1 MELGARLG
9 LVSGGQ
15 AGSGVGEIEGCRSVA
30 WCNVQ
35 MPCRVVGDCAA
46 ESGAETMER
55 DSEVRSCWNLRSA
68 TDVISRPSPVSGF
81 GGEGL
86 AVWVARFSV
95 CWLLVGRGWS
105 VLEPRPA
112 RDSPQV
118 HLESNP
124 WGEDPEVGQHRTG
137 MGSAVLI

>member
-9 LVSGGQ
+9 LVSGDQ

-68 TDVISRPSPVSGF
+68 TDVISQPPPVSGF
-81 GGEGL
+81 WRGSFGSVGGQVQCVL
-86 AVWVARFSV
+86 VVVA
-95 CWLLVGRGWS
+95 CWRRLVR
-105 VLEPRPA
+105 PRTKA
-112 RDSPQV
+112 SQRQSPGP
-118 HLESNP
+118 S
-124 WGEDPEVGQHRTG
+124 
-137 MGSAVLI
+137 